1 MNTFSDSFRGY
12 CAGYNFAFIDNNEYT
27 YLGRNTEQRREASH
41 EPEFI
46 CSWNLLVFISGL
58 LKHVDMVCNSKYL
71 LKVGQ
76 NGWPASSNLYSTR
89 APFKSLASRN
99 I

>member
-1 MNTFSDSFRGY
+1 MLGTTLLLYITMNTHIWDVTQNKGERP
-12 CAGYNFAFIDNNEYT
+12 AT
-27 YLGRNTEQRREASH
+27 

-89 APFKSLASRN
+89 APFKSLASTN